1 MDTRRQR
8 GNKRNN
14 KGGTKGGEP
23 TGPSPE
29 SIKREKEKGKSLKSS
44 VWWRLQ
50 LEKGVCH
57 YCGKTFEK
65 KDLTMDHIVPLS
77 RGGKSTKGNLVVACE
92 PCNSD
97 KKYYTAAELI
107 LKNQMNSKIDF

>member
-8 GNKRNN
+8 GKKRNN

-23 TGPSPE
+23 AGPSPE

-44 VWWRLQ
+44 VWWQNQ
-50 LEKGVCH
+50 LEKGECH
-57 YCGKTFEK
+57 YCRKTYEK

-107 LKNQMNSKIDF
+107 LKNQMNTKIDF

>member
-1 MDTRRQR
+1 MDRSRKK
-8 GNKRNN
+8 NKS
-14 KGGTKGGEP
+14 TSP
-23 TGPSPE
+23 TPE
-29 SIKREKEKGKSLKSS
+29 SIKREKEKGKTLKSS
-44 VWWRLQ
+44 VWWQ
-50 LEKGVCH
+50 NELEKGECH
-57 YCGKTFEK
+57 YCRKTFEK

-107 LKNQMNSKIDF
+107 LKNQMNSKINF

>member
-1 MDTRRQR
+1 MAAKSKR
-8 GNKRNN
+8 GK
-14 KGGTKGGEP
+14 KGGEHAA
-23 TGPSPE
+23 PSPA
-29 SIKREKEKGKSLKSS
+29 SIKREKEKGKSLKGS
-44 VWWRLQ
+44 VWWQNQ
-50 LEKGVCH
+50 LEKGECH
-57 YCGKTFEK
+57 YCAQMFEK

-107 LKNQMNSKIDF
+107 LKNQMNTNIHF

>member
-1 MDTRRQR
+1 MVEKRQR
-8 GNKRNN
+8 TK
-14 KGGTKGGEP
+14 KGGKKGGSKGGEP
-23 TGPSPE
+23 AGPSPE

-44 VWWRLQ
+44 VWWQNQ
-50 LEKGVCH
+50 LEKCECH
-57 YCGKTFEK
+57 YCGQKFAK
-65 KDLTMDHIVPLS
+65 KELTMDHIVPLS
-77 RGGKSTKGNLVVACE
+77 RGGKSTRGNLVVACE

>member
-1 MDTRRQR
+1 MATRKQQR
-8 GNKRNN
+8 KKN
-14 KGGTKGGEP
+14 GEP
-23 TGPSPE
+23 AAPSPE
-29 SIKREKEKGKSLKSS
+29 SIKREKEKGKALKSS
-44 VWWRLQ
+44 VWWQNQ
-50 LEKGVCH
+50 LEKGECH
-57 YCGKTFEK
+57 YCRKMFEK

-107 LKNQMNSKIDF
+107 LKNQMNSNINF

>member
-1 MDTRRQR
+1 MATRKQR
-8 GNKRNN
+8 SKR
-14 KGGTKGGEP
+14 GSEP
-23 TGPSPE
+23 PAPSPA
-29 SIKREKEKGKSLKSS
+29 SVKREKEKGKALKAS
-44 VWWRLQ
+44 VWWQNQ
-50 LEKGVCH
+50 LEKGECH
-57 YCGKTFEK
+57 YCAKKFEK

-107 LKNQMNSKIDF
+107 LKNQMNSKINF